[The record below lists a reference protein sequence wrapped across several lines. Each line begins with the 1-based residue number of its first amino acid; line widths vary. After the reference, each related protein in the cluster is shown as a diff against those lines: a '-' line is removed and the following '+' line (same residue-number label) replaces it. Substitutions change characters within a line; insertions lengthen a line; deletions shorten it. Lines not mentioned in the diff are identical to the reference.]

1 MIDSLPLRLRLVL
14 GKVAVV
20 GDERPTTGGLRCFEA
35 RLPGTPDGS
44 RATHQV
50 VLGAAP
56 PDGPAPAAVR
66 SLVRAIQAL
75 KHPHLLEV
83 IAAGEFETRAWAVE
97 VLIEAPSVA
106 QRIRNRGVLS
116 VREAIAA
123 LRAIA
128 RALVALHRRG
138 VVHGGIHATRVHL
151 HADGDARLRTGSG
164 EGTTAD
170 DLHALGVLG
179 WVMLTGAPPTG
190 ASPSW
195 RAGVPKELR
204 DLLEQLVRRNRTRL
218 LRAEEVLAALD
229 AFPAT
234 QPSPLN
240 ALFEGAGRGAREVER
255 HPALLIVVL
264 AAIGVLFFVLRR
276 SLP

>member
-1 MIDSLPLRLRLVL
+1 MMDTLPLRLRLAL
-14 GKVAVV
+14 GRVAVV
-20 GDERPTTGGLRCFEA
+20 GDERPTTGGLRRFEA
-35 RLPGTPDGS
+35 RLPGTPDDS

-50 VLGAAP
+50 VLGATP
-56 PDGPAPAAVR
+56 PDGPAPASVQ
-66 SLVRAIQAL
+66 SLVQAIQAL
-75 KHPHLLEV
+75 KHPHLIEV
-83 IAAGEFETRAWAVE
+83 IATGEFEGRAWAVE
-97 VLIEAPSVA
+97 ARAETPTVA
-106 QRIRNRGVLS
+106 QRLRDRGVVS
-116 VREAIAA
+116 VREAITT

-138 VVHGGIHATRVHL
+138 VVHGGIHPKMVHL
-151 HADGDARLRTGSG
+151 PTSGEALLRTGSG

-190 ASPSW
+190 ASAGL
-195 RAGVPKELR
+195 RARVPQELR
-204 DLLEQLVRRNRTRL
+204 DLLEQLVTRERSRL

-255 HPALLIVVL
+255 HPALLVIVL
-264 AAIGVLFFVLRR
+264 AALGVLFLVLRR
-276 SLP
+276 PLP